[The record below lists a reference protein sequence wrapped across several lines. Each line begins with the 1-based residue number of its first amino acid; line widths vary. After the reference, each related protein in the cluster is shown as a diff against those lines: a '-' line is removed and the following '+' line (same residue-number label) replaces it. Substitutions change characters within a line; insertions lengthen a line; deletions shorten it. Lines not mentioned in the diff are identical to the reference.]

1 MNKHLIRK
9 DSGKNIM
16 KKVVD
21 YLEFIRPKNI
31 IFGLILLFSGIFIG
45 GDPPWFSVQV
55 IIALLS
61 FSFAIA
67 GSLAFNNYVDRD
79 IDKII
84 HPRRPLPSGRLSP
97 KEGLYFGIIV
107 FIVSFLLALF
117 VNLSFFIMLIL
128 GFCLCLLYELIAKN
142 HGLYGNI
149 LVAVVI
155 AGVSVTGGFVVDNPN
170 PGFFISLVLF
180 PQLLGGEIIR
190 DVRDIEG
197 DRLRRK
203 TLPMIIDKN
212 LTLYIGLYLIA
223 TTFFMIPIPFITY
236 TVGIWYIPG
245 ISFVVFFILLGI
257 GLSLKNKD
265 NLNLTTK
272 ITKAAMVL
280 TILAFFLG
288 SL

>member
-1 MNKHLIRK
+1 
-9 DSGKNIM
+9 M
-16 KKVVD
+16 KKALA
-21 YLEFIRPKNI
+21 YLEFTRPKNI
-31 IFGLILLFSGIFIG
+31 VFGLILLFSGIFVG
-45 GDPPWFSVQV
+45 GDPPWFSLQV
-55 IIALLS
+55 MIALLS
-61 FSFAIA
+61 FSFAVA

-97 KEGLYFGIIV
+97 KEGLFFGIIV
-107 FIVSFLLALF
+107 FAISFVLALF
-117 VNLSFFIMLIL
+117 VNLLFFIMLIL
-128 GFCLCLLYELIAKN
+128 GFFLCLLYELIVKN

-155 AGVSVTGGFVVDNPN
+155 AGVSVTGGFVVDNPY

-190 DVRDIEG
+190 DVRDVEG

-212 LTLYIGLYLIA
+212 LASYMGLYLIA
-223 TTFFMIPIPFITY
+223 TTFFMLPIPYITH
-236 TVGIWYIPG
+236 TVGIWYVPG
-245 ISFVVFFILLGI
+245 ISIVIFLILLGI
-257 GLSLKNKD
+257 SLSLKNKN
-265 NLNLTTK
+265 NLVLTTK
-272 ITKAAMVL
+272 ITKTAMVL

-288 SL
+288 SI